1 MEKINTYAEYVSAL
15 ARFDELFF
23 STDDNTPKD
32 DPSLAE
38 LERLSVLLEQYEK
51 ETTQI
56 QDNVYLEN
64 SVNLH
69 DMEKSL
75 QIRNSTAEFL
85 TFVLDGKEDGVQVMY
100 TDETIWLTQDAI
112 AVLFDKGRTTIVEH
126 LKNIFNEGE
135 LDRDSVCRKFR
146 HTASDGKNYSVNY
159 YNLDAVI
166 SVGYRAN
173 SVRATEFRRWCSKI
187 FSIMI
192 FLTRSVWRTV
202 LSLARTTLS
211 ICLQR
216 FVKFASV
223 KEDSIRSLQTSIQLR

>member
-1 MEKINTYAEYVSAL
+1 M
-15 ARFDELFF
+15 FF

-32 DPSLAE
+32 NLSLGE

-56 QDNVYLEN
+56 QDNVYLGN

-69 DMEKSL
+69 NMEKSL
-75 QIRNSTAEFL
+75 QIRNSTVEFL

-135 LDRDSVCRKFR
+135 LDRDSVCRNFR
-146 HTASDGKNYSVNY
+146 HTASDGKIVKP
-159 YNLDAVI
+159 D
-166 SVGYRAN
+166 
-173 SVRATEFRRWCSKI
+173 
-187 FSIMI
+187 FS
-192 FLTRSVWRTV
+192 RVCQTV
-202 LSLARTTLS
+202 CR
-211 ICLQR
+211 
-216 FVKFASV
+216 
-223 KEDSIRSLQTSIQLR
+223 IRV